1 MEEDLET
8 ITKRNEE
15 SMKRI
20 ARLLVAT
27 KDLGINN
34 LSELQKQGEQ
44 LQNINNDINKI
55 NQNMTVSERLLRKM
69 ESFNPFNTLWNKVEP
84 APVPVPI
91 DINVIKNQINTIENN
106 ELIDDNILKSLNEL
120 KNIANDTTE
129 ELERQNIQLDN
140 INADTNRAQDKI
152 EKINRR
158 CRNLLN

>member
-15 SMKRI
+15 SMKRL

-69 ESFNPFNTLWNKVEP
+69 ESFNPFNTLWNKV
-84 APVPVPI
+84 VPI